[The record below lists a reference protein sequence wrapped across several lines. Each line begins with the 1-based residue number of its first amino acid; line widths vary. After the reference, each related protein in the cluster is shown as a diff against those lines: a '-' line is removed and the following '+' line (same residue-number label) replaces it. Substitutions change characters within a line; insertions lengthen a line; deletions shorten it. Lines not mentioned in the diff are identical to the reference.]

1 MRIGTVRGFQH
12 PTKRYAIFRFGKA
25 KKQGGEGIKWFCTRC
40 GSGNCA
46 HLRFLWAYAS
56 CHMLDKLIE
65 SDMIT
70 LTLRGKK
77 LFKYEG

>member
-12 PTKRYAIFRFGKA
+12 PTKRYPIFRFGKA
-25 KKQGGEGIKWFCTRC
+25 KKQGGEGIEWLC
-40 GSGNCA
+40 GHCNSDCCV
-46 HLRFLWAYAS
+46 HLKFLWAYS
-56 CHMLDKLIE
+56 KNKMLDKLIK

-77 LFKYEG
+77 FFKYEG